1 MDDTQVAADFLR
13 YLAGKF
19 NRGRLAYSEPPA
31 RISGGYDASIFG
43 FSLNDPP
50 SELHGP
56 LILRL
61 NRVGTSPQRVKL
73 EGIVHNWLAGQ
84 DFPVP
89 AVQIAEL
96 DTAPLGAPF
105 TVMTRL
111 AGKPLAH
118 EVARILGGQSVIATA
133 RGLLQV
139 PSIQRDITDAWV
151 DVQLRLHALDPAPL
165 LTAVAAGGLDT
176 AAVTFEGQLS
186 SLAATVDQLALDG
199 LKPAI
204 DWLKAHQPASLRQTV
219 CHGDFH
225 PLNILGDHGKVTGV
239 IDWTNVVAAP
249 AEMDVGSAIASIGNV
264 PFDVPAALKP
274 VLRIVIR
281 RVLRNY
287 RQAYAAKYP
296 LDDDAVRYFEVFRC
310 MAQMVPVARSRVA
323 GATYSGAFGSDAAL
337 ANLARY
343 VRSLSG
349 VTVRI

>member
-1 MDDTQVAADFLR
+1 MDDIRVAADFLR

-19 NRGRLAYSEPPA
+19 NRAGLAYSEPPM
-31 RISGGYDASIFG
+31 RVSGGYDASIFG
-43 FSLNDPP
+43 FSLDDPP
-50 SELHGP
+50 RELRGP

-61 NRVGTSPQRVKL
+61 NREGTSPQRVKL

-84 DFPVP
+84 NFPVP

-96 DTAPLGAPF
+96 DVEPLGAPF
-105 TVMTRL
+105 MVMTRL

-118 EVARILGGQSVIATA
+118 EINRILGGRSAIATA

-139 PSIQRDITDAWV
+139 PSILRNVTDAWV
-151 DVQLRLHALDPAPL
+151 DVQLRLHALDGAPL
-165 LTAVAAGGLDT
+165 IAAIAAGGLDAT
-176 AAVTFEGQLS
+176 AVTFEGQLS
-186 SLAATVDQLALDG
+186 SLAATVEQLRLDG

-204 DWLKAHQPASLRQTV
+204 DWLKARRPASLRQTV

-225 PLNILGDHGKVTGV
+225 PLNILGADGKVTGV
-239 IDWTNVVAAP
+239 IDWTTVVVAP

-264 PFDVPAALKP
+264 PFDVPPVLKP
-274 VLRIVIR
+274 ILRIVVG

-287 RQAYAAKYP
+287 RRAYTARHP

-310 MAQMVPVARSRVA
+310 MAQMVPVARSRIA

-343 VRSLSG
+343 IRGLCG